1 MLDAPAISARLQ
13 YLITLRHRLRL
24 ERVRLRS
31 RESVQVHARR
41 QGHHASAEEG
51 SRMAKGHLKRIASVD
66 CRAGPVGLLG

>member
-1 MLDAPAISARLQ
+1 MRQQFRPGCNISSLCD
-13 YLITLRHRLRL
+13 IGLRL